1 MKIAVWDML
10 ATYIHALQAQ
20 KKKKKKIGQWHVI
33 YKLDCENQHSLEWQ
47 SKIFCWTISHI
58 SIWSMKYY

>member
-20 KKKKKKIGQWHVI
+20 KKKKQGNDMSFINWTVKINIHQNDNLRFFV
-33 YKLDCENQHSLEWQ
+33 EQ
-47 SKIFCWTISHI
+47 
-58 SIWSMKYY
+58 

>member
-20 KKKKKKIGQWHVI
+20 KKKKNRAMTCH
-33 YKLDCENQHSLEWQ
+33 L
-47 SKIFCWTISHI
+47 
-58 SIWSMKYY
+58 

>member
-20 KKKKKKIGQWHVI
+20 KKKKKKKRKQGNDMSFI
-33 YKLDCENQHSLEWQ
+33 N
-47 SKIFCWTISHI
+47 WTVKI
-58 SIWSMKYY
+58 SIHQNDNLRFFVEQ